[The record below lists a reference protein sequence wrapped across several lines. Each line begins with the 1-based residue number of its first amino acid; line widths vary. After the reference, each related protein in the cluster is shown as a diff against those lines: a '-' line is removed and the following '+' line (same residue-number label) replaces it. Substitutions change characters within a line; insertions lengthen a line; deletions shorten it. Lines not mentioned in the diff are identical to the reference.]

1 MNTTD
6 KIREIHR
13 NPNFLRWWQKVI
25 LFVVFVS
32 LIVFIAS
39 LFIDIPPG
47 WSTATHVFDLVA
59 AILLGIDLLFEY
71 LQAKTKKDFLRNHW
85 FEILAMLPWGRAV
98 SEGARAIRVTTA
110 VRAIEATS
118 HAHRITAPLP
128 VVPEKIEVKN
138 SIKRKSN
145 RKNRKRTGSST

>member
-1 MNTTD
+1 MTTAD

-13 NPNFLRWWQKVI
+13 NPNFLRWWQKAIIVIVFLSLI
-25 LFVVFVS
+25 LFIVS
-32 LIVFIAS
+32 L
-39 LFIDIPPG
+39 LIDIPQK
-47 WSTATHVFDLVA
+47 WNTWIHLFDLFA
-59 AILLGIDLLFEY
+59 GIMLGIDLLFEY

-118 HAHRITAPLP
+118 HARRMTTPLP
-128 VVPEKIEVKN
+128 VVLEVKETQKETVVLL
-138 SIKRKSN
+138 STSETPIEKKS
-145 RKNRKRTGSST
+145 